1 MYDFSGLKE
10 FVDKYL
16 KENDA
21 KLETHQKNM
30 LKNIVSGKMLYTTSS
45 KEPQNSILL
54 EIIRLYLIEQENN
67 K

>member
-1 MYDFSGLKE
+1 MYDFSELKE
-10 FVDKYL
+10 FVDRYL
-16 KENDA
+16 KENDI

-45 KEPQNSILL
+45 KEPQKSVLL
-54 EIIRLYLIEQENN
+54 EIIRLYLLEQENS

>member
-45 KEPQNSILL
+45 RNTQRSLLL
-54 EIIRLYLIEQENN
+54 EIIRLYLLEQENG

>member
-1 MYDFSGLKE
+1 MYDFSGLQK
-10 FVDKYL
+10 FTDNYI
-16 KENDA
+16 KENNV

-30 LKNIVSGKMLYTTSS
+30 LKNIVSGKMVYATSS
-45 KEPQNSILL
+45 KEPQKSILL